1 MLNCHSWFS
10 LRYGTLSPEQLITQ
24 LLELGYTSAALTDI
38 NTTSGCLDFVRISN
52 EMGLHPVIGVEF
64 REDGLLQFVALAIN
78 NDGFELINRHLSS
91 KLTEGATLAA
101 EAPEQWNGHVWVI
114 YPLKNIPKRKL
125 FPNEFIGLSLQDL
138 KSVWKPR
145 DPILNRA
152 VVLQAFTFPDKAHN
166 NIHRL
171 LRAIDQNTLLSLL
184 DPLQCAAPDAF
195 LLPRKDLVSAFSSF
209 PEVIARSL
217 QLLESCNVEFEFG
230 VSKNRKTF
238 TGSKV
243 QDRQLLEKL
252 SLDGMQYR
260 YGKKNREAQK
270 RLKHELEVI
279 DKLGFTPYFLITEDI
294 IRYARH
300 RGFFHV
306 GRGSGANSIA
316 AYCLQITDVDPIE
329 LDLYF
334 ERFINPHRTSPPD
347 FDLDF
352 SWRDRD
358 EILNYIFQRYGT
370 EHTALIATYT
380 TFQDRAVIRELG
392 KVFGLPKSEIDILS
406 GLKQLPKD
414 ADQISRLIFRYGEKI
429 HGFPN
434 HLGIHAGGVIIS
446 ESPIYRYTATQM
458 PPKGLPITQFDMY
471 VSEEVGLYKYDIL
484 SQRGLGHIREATE
497 LILENRQISVD
508 IHRVSEF
515 KKDLKI
521 KQLIKTGRTM
531 GCFYVESP
539 AMRMLLSKLKC
550 EDYITL
556 VAASSI
562 IRPGV
567 AKSGMMR
574 EYIHRF
580 HHPESFSY
588 IHPKMEEL
596 LKETY
601 GVMVYQED
609 VIKVAHHFAG
619 LDPADADILRRGMSG
634 KFRSAK
640 AFQLVADKFMQNCR
654 DMGYPEAV
662 YTEVWRQMESFSGYS
677 FSKAHSASFAVES
690 FQSLYLRAHFP
701 LEFMTAVLNN
711 FGGFYKTQDYVHEA
725 RMLGAKIEAPCV
737 NRSMHL
743 NSIFDDSIYLGFVLL
758 HQLEERSS
766 AMILRARAQSGPF
779 LGLADFVSRVNI
791 GLEQVLILIR
801 VGAFRFTSKPK
812 KELLWDAHLIVN
824 KTSVKVEKPAQ
835 LFHANEPDYK
845 FPNLEDSFIENAY
858 DEIELLGFPLCSPFD
873 LIAPTKDE
881 SIRAKELCNNLGK
894 QVQILGSVVAVKDTR
909 TVKGERM
916 NFATFV
922 DQDGYFFD
930 STHFPQVVK
939 QSPFRG
945 RGIYRLKGKVACEFG
960 FFSLETSYMEKIPY
974 LARGY

>member
-10 LRYGTLSPEQLITQ
+10 LRYGTLSPEQLIAQ

-64 REDGLLQFVALAIN
+64 RDGGLLQFVALAIN

-91 KLTEGATLAA
+91 KLTEGATLSA

-125 FPNEFIGLSLQDL
+125 FPNEFVGLNLQDL
-138 KSVWKPR
+138 KSVWKPK

-152 VVLQAFTFPDKAHN
+152 VVLQAFTFPDKVHN

-184 DPLQCAAPDAF
+184 DPTQCAAPDAF

-209 PEVIARSL
+209 PEIIARSL
-217 QLLESCNVEFEFG
+217 QLLESCRVDFEFG

-238 TGSKV
+238 TGSNV

-260 YGKKNREAQK
+260 YGKKNKEAQK

-392 KVFGLPKSEIDILS
+392 KVFGLPKSEIDVLS

-429 HGFPN
+429 NGFPN

-446 ESPIYRYTATQM
+446 ELPIYRYTATQM

-515 KKDLKI
+515 KKDVKI

-580 HHPESFSY
+580 HHPGSFSY

-640 AFQLVADKFMQNCR
+640 AFQQVADKFMENCR
-654 DMGYPEAV
+654 NMGYPEAV

-766 AMILRARAQSGPF
+766 AMILRARAQGGPF

-801 VGAFRFTSKPK
+801 VGAFRFTNKPK
-812 KELLWDAHLIVN
+812 KELLWEAHLVVN
-824 KTSVKVEKPAQ
+824 KTNVKVEKPAQ

-845 FPNLEDSFIENAY
+845 FPDLEDSFIENAY

-873 LIAPTKDE
+873 LIATPKEE
-881 SIRAKELCNNLGK
+881 SIRAKELSNNLGK
-894 QVQILGSVVAVKDTR
+894 QVIILGSVVAVKDTR

-945 RGIYRLKGKVACEFG
+945 RGIYSIKGKVACEFG
-960 FFSLETSYMEKIPY
+960 FFSLEASYMEKVPY

>member
-10 LRYGTLSPEQLITQ
+10 LRYGTLSPEQLIAQ

-64 REDGLLQFVALAIN
+64 REDGLLQFVALAID

-145 DPILNRA
+145 DPILSRA

-195 LLPRKDLVSAFSSF
+195 LLPRKGLVSAFSSF
-209 PEVIARSL
+209 PEMIARSL

-260 YGKKNREAQK
+260 YGKKNKEAQK

-414 ADQISRLIFRYGEKI
+414 ADQISRLIFRYREKI

-521 KQLIKTGRTM
+521 KQLIKAGRTM

-580 HHPESFSY
+580 HHPGSFSY

-743 NSIFDDSIYLGFVLL
+743 NSIFEDSIYLGFVLL

-766 AMILRARAQSGPF
+766 AMILRARAQGGPF

-801 VGAFRFTSKPK
+801 IGAFRFTSKPK
-812 KELLWDAHLIVN
+812 KELLWDAHLVVN
-824 KTSVKVEKPAQ
+824 KTGVKVEKPAQ

-845 FPNLEDSFIENAY
+845 FPDLEDSFIENAY

-873 LIAPTKDE
+873 LIATTKGE

-945 RGIYRLKGKVACEFG
+945 RGIYRLNGKVACEFG
-960 FFSLETSYMEKIPY
+960 FFSLEASYMEKMPY
-974 LARGY
+974 LTRGY

>member
-38 NTTSGCLDFVRISN
+38 NTTSGCLDFVKLSN
-52 EMGLHPVIGVEF
+52 EMGMHPVIGVEF
-64 REDGLLQFVALAIN
+64 RNAEQMQFVALAVN
-78 NDGFELINRHLSS
+78 NIGFELINRHLSA
-91 KLTEGATLAA
+91 KLTEKEELPDD
-101 EAPEQWNGHVWVI
+101 APEHWNGHVLVI
-114 YPLKNIPKRKL
+114 YPLQKLPKRKL
-125 FPNEFIGLSLQDL
+125 HPHEYVGIGLQDL
-138 KSVWKPR
+138 KRVWKPN
-145 DPILNRA
+145 DPSLKKA
-152 VVLQAFTFPDKAHN
+152 VVLQPFTFPDKARQ

-184 DPLQCAAPDAF
+184 DPLHCAPTDAF
-195 LLPRKDLVSAFSSF
+195 LTPRKDLVAAFSSY
-209 PEVIARSL
+209 PEIIARSL
-217 QLLESCNVEFEFG
+217 QLLESCRVDFSFG
-230 VSKNRKTF
+230 VSKNRQTF

-243 QDRQLLEKL
+243 QDKQLLEKL
-252 SLDGMQYR
+252 SLDGLHYR
-260 YGKKNREAQK
+260 YGKKNKEAQK
-270 RLKHELEVI
+270 RLRHELDVI

-358 EILNYIFQRYGT
+358 EVLNYMFQRYGT

-380 TFQDRAVIRELG
+380 TFQDRAVVRELG
-392 KVFGLPKSEIDILS
+392 KVFGLPKPEIDVLS

-414 ADQISRLIFRYGEKI
+414 ADQISRLIFKYGEKI
-429 HGFPN
+429 NGFPN

-446 ESPIYRYTATQM
+446 EAPIYQYTATQM
-458 PPKGLPITQFDMY
+458 PPKGFPITQFDMY
-471 VSEEVGLYKYDIL
+471 VAEEVGLYKYDIL

-497 LILENRQISVD
+497 LILQNRQISVD

-515 KKDLKI
+515 KKDPKI
-521 KQLIKTGRTM
+521 KELIRSGRTM

-567 AKSGMMR
+567 ARSGMMR

-580 HHPESFSY
+580 HHPGSFSY
-588 IHPKMEEL
+588 IHPKMEEI

-640 AFQLVADKFMQNCR
+640 AFQLVADKFMENCR
-654 DMGYPEAV
+654 NMGYPESV

-725 RMLGAKIEAPCV
+725 RMLGARIEAPCV

-743 NSIFDDSIYLGFVLL
+743 NSIFESSIFLGFVLL

-766 AMILRARAQSGPF
+766 AMILRARAQEGPF
-779 LGLADFVSRVNI
+779 LGLADFISRVNI
-791 GLEQVLILIR
+791 GLEQILILIR
-801 VGAFRFTSKPK
+801 IGAFRFTGKPK
-812 KELLWDAHLIVN
+812 KELLWEAHLMVN
-824 KTSVKVEKPAQ
+824 KSAVQADKPAT
-835 LFHANEPDYK
+835 LFRTEEPDYK
-845 FPNLEDSFIENAY
+845 FPALDDSFIENAY
-858 DEIELLGFPLCSPFD
+858 DEVELLGFPLCSPFD
-873 LIAPTKDE
+873 MIE
-881 SIRAKELCNNLGK
+881 SMNEKFVMSRELHKNLGK
-894 QVQILGSVVAVKDTR
+894 RVTMIGSVVAVKDTR
-909 TVKGERM
+909 TIKGDRM

-922 DQDGYFFD
+922 DPEGYFFD
-930 STHFPQVVK
+930 STHFPQVIQK
-939 QSPFRG
+939 YPFRG
-945 RGIYRLKGKVACEFG
+945 RGIYTINGTVVCEFG
-960 FFSLETSYMEKIPY
+960 FYSLEANEMSKVPY
-974 LARGY
+974 IARGY

>member
-1 MLNCHSWFS
+1 
-10 LRYGTLSPEQLITQ
+10 
-24 LLELGYTSAALTDI
+24 
-38 NTTSGCLDFVRISN
+38 
-52 EMGLHPVIGVEF
+52 
-64 REDGLLQFVALAIN
+64 
-78 NDGFELINRHLSS
+78 
-91 KLTEGATLAA
+91 
-101 EAPEQWNGHVWVI
+101 
-114 YPLKNIPKRKL
+114 
-125 FPNEFIGLSLQDL
+125 
-138 KSVWKPR
+138 
-145 DPILNRA
+145 
-152 VVLQAFTFPDKAHN
+152 
-166 NIHRL
+166 
-171 LRAIDQNTLLSLL
+171 
-184 DPLQCAAPDAF
+184 
-195 LLPRKDLVSAFSSF
+195 
-209 PEVIARSL
+209 
-217 QLLESCNVEFEFG
+217 
-230 VSKNRKTF
+230 
-238 TGSKV
+238 
-243 QDRQLLEKL
+243 
-252 SLDGMQYR
+252 
-260 YGKKNREAQK
+260 
-270 RLKHELEVI
+270 
-279 DKLGFTPYFLITEDI
+279 
-294 IRYARH
+294 
-300 RGFFHV
+300 
-306 GRGSGANSIA
+306 
-316 AYCLQITDVDPIE
+316 
-329 LDLYF
+329 
-334 ERFINPHRTSPPD
+334 
-347 FDLDF
+347 
-352 SWRDRD
+352 
-358 EILNYIFQRYGT
+358 
-370 EHTALIATYT
+370 
-380 TFQDRAVIRELG
+380 
-392 KVFGLPKSEIDILS
+392 
-406 GLKQLPKD
+406 
-414 ADQISRLIFRYGEKI
+414 LIFRYGEKI

-539 AMRMLLSKLKC
+539 AMRMLLCKLKC

-580 HHPESFSY
+580 HHPGSFSY

-766 AMILRARAQSGPF
+766 AMILRARAQGGPF

-812 KELLWDAHLIVN
+812 KELLWDAHLVVN
-824 KTSVKVEKPAQ
+824 KTGVKVEKPAQ

-845 FPNLEDSFIENAY
+845 FPDLEDSFIENAY

-873 LIAPTKDE
+873 LIATTKDE

-945 RGIYRLKGKVACEFG
+945 RGIYRLNGKVACEFG
-960 FFSLETSYMEKIPY
+960 FFSIEASYMEKIPY
-974 LARGY
+974 LTRGY

>member
-10 LRYGTLSPEQLITQ
+10 LRYGTLSPEQLIAQ
-24 LLELGYTSAALTDI
+24 LLDLGYTSAALTDI
-38 NTTSGCLDFVRISN
+38 NTTSGCLDFVRLAN
-52 EMGLHPVIGVEF
+52 EMGLHPVVGVEF
-64 REDGLLQFVALAIN
+64 RSANQIQYIALAVS
-78 NDGFELINRHLSS
+78 NDGFEMINRHLSA
-91 KLTEGATLAA
+91 KLTQNEVLPD
-101 EAPEQWNGHVWVI
+101 EAPEHWNGHVWVI
-114 YPLKNIPKRKL
+114 YPLQKLPKRKL
-125 FPNEFIGLSLQDL
+125 HPHEYIGIGLQDL
-138 KSVWKPR
+138 RRVWKSS
-145 DPILNRA
+145 DPILKKA
-152 VVLQAFTFPDKAHN
+152 VVLQPFTFPDKARH

-171 LRAIDQNTLLSLL
+171 LRAIDQNTLLSML
-184 DPLQCAAPDAF
+184 DPLQCAPADAF
-195 LLPRKDLVSAFSSF
+195 ITPRKDLVAAFSSF
-209 PEVIARSL
+209 PEIIARSL
-217 QLLESCNVEFEFG
+217 QLLEACRIDFEFG

-238 TGSKV
+238 TGSKI

-252 SLDGMQYR
+252 SLDGMHYR
-260 YGKKNREAQK
+260 YGKRNKEAQK
-270 RLKHELEVI
+270 RLRHELDVI

-294 IRYARH
+294 IRYAHH

-352 SWRDRD
+352 SWRDRN
-358 EILNYIFQRYGT
+358 EVLNYIFQRYGN

-380 TFQDRAVIRELG
+380 TFQDRAVVRELG
-392 KVFGLPKSEIDILS
+392 KVFGLPKSEIDVLS
-406 GLKQLPKD
+406 GLKRLPDD
-414 ADQISRLIFRYGEKI
+414 ADHISRLVFKYGEKI

-446 ESPIYRYTATQM
+446 EAPMFRYTATQM
-458 PPKGLPITQFDMY
+458 PPKGFPITQFDMY
-471 VSEEVGLYKYDIL
+471 VAEEVGLYKYDIL

-508 IHRVSEF
+508 IHRVAEF
-515 KKDLKI
+515 KKDPKI
-521 KQLIKTGRTM
+521 KELIRSGRTM

-567 AKSGMMR
+567 ARSGMMR

-580 HHPESFSY
+580 HHPGSFSY
-588 IHPKMEEL
+588 IHPKMEEI

-640 AFQLVADKFMQNCR
+640 AFQEVADKFMENCR
-654 DMGYPEAV
+654 NMGYPEAV

-725 RMLGAKIEAPCV
+725 RMLGARVEAPCV

-743 NSIFDDSIYLGFVLL
+743 CSIFEASIFLGFVLL

-766 AMILRARAQSGPF
+766 AMILRARAQGGPF

-791 GLEQVLILIR
+791 GLEQILILIR
-801 VGAFRFTSKPK
+801 VGAFRFTAKPK
-812 KELLWDAHLIVN
+812 KELLWEAHMMVN
-824 KTSVKVEKPAQ
+824 KTAVKADKPAL
-835 LFHANEPDYK
+835 LFRAEEPDYK
-845 FPNLEDSFIENAY
+845 FPVLEDSFIENAY
-858 DEIELLGFPLCSPFD
+858 DEVELLGFSLCSPFEMVEPPQENFV
-873 LIAPTKDE
+873 AA
-881 SIRAKELCNNLGK
+881 RELSNYLG
-894 QVQILGSVVAVKDTR
+894 QRVQMLGSVVAVKDTR
-909 TVKGERM
+909 TIKGDRM

-922 DQDGYFFD
+922 DREGYFFD
-930 STHFPQVVK
+930 STHFPQVV
-939 QSPFRG
+939 QQYPFRG
-945 RGIYRLKGKVACEFG
+945 RGIYLIKGKVACEFG
-960 FFSLETSYMEKIPY
+960 FYSLEASEMARIPFIP
-974 LARGY
+974 RGY

>member
-10 LRYGTLSPEQLITQ
+10 LRYGTLSPELLIAQ

-64 REDGLLQFVALAIN
+64 REDGLLQFVALAID

-145 DPILNRA
+145 DPILSRA

-184 DPLQCAAPDAF
+184 DPTQCAAPDAF

-209 PEVIARSL
+209 PEIIARSL

-260 YGKKNREAQK
+260 YGKKNKEAQK

-539 AMRMLLSKLKC
+539 AMRMLLCKLKC

-580 HHPESFSY
+580 HHPGSFSY

-743 NSIFDDSIYLGFVLL
+743 NSIFEDSIYLGFVLL

-766 AMILRARAQSGPF
+766 AMILRARAQGGPF

-801 VGAFRFTSKPK
+801 IGAFRFTSKPK
-812 KELLWDAHLIVN
+812 KELLWDAHLVVN
-824 KTSVKVEKPAQ
+824 KTGVKVEKPAQ

-845 FPNLEDSFIENAY
+845 FPDLEDSFIENAY

-873 LIAPTKDE
+873 LIATTKGE

-945 RGIYRLKGKVACEFG
+945 RGIYRLNGKVACEFG
-960 FFSLETSYMEKIPY
+960 FFSLEASYMEKIPY
-974 LARGY
+974 LTRGY

>member
-52 EMGLHPVIGVEF
+52 AMGLHPVIGVEF
-64 REDGLLQFVALAIN
+64 REGGLLQFVALAIN

-91 KLTEGATLAA
+91 KLTEGATLSA

-125 FPNEFIGLSLQDL
+125 FPNEFVGLNLQDL
-138 KSVWKPR
+138 KSVWKPK
-145 DPILNRA
+145 DPLLNRA

-171 LRAIDQNTLLSLL
+171 LRAIDQNTILSLL
-184 DPLQCAAPDAF
+184 DPTQCAAPDAF

-209 PEVIARSL
+209 PEIIARSL

-260 YGKKNREAQK
+260 YGKKNKEAQK

-392 KVFGLPKSEIDILS
+392 KVFGLPKSEIDVLS

-429 HGFPN
+429 NGFPN

-580 HHPESFSY
+580 HHPGSFSY

-634 KFRSAK
+634 KFRSVK

-766 AMILRARAQSGPF
+766 AMILRARAQGGPF

-801 VGAFRFTSKPK
+801 VGAFRFTDKPK
-812 KELLWDAHLIVN
+812 KELLWEAHLVVN

-845 FPNLEDSFIENAY
+845 FPDLEDSFIENAY

-960 FFSLETSYMEKIPY
+960 FFSLEASHMEKIPY
-974 LARGY
+974 LTRGY